1 MTARVPGGA
10 APLAASLA
18 AMLAACNSQHPPF
31 PNAPPDAPVDALVL
45 PITPD
50 AAPGAVTVTVTERG
64 APVPG
69 LAVYFQAA
77 DSSLVLAAATDAA
90 GTASTVLAAGGY
102 VTVIETPDPGTGA
115 TRLATFAQAQPG
127 DALHIDLEPTGPV
140 DAATVSITVPVPAA
154 MDAASFE
161 IDTSCGRLDAGATG
175 AASGALVGCGGTVD
189 LIAFARDSSGSVIGS
204 LYAPDVAVAG
214 QPVALTGDYTALV
227 PTAFG
232 YTGVPATSGT
242 VTTLQTLA
250 TARGSLFGDNTSAVV
265 DAGKAA
271 ATLAMPATSTLAMP
285 RPAATAITVSE
296 ALPTDADPSEQVI
309 FDWAPWTASYAL
321 DVAGAML
328 PPLAGRP
335 AYDIGTRTASWVEGT
350 GGTAPDLVRAQV
362 RAFRDA
368 IPEGRAWTWT
378 IVAPRGGTSVA
389 FPRFPGTGFDYT
401 PAAGDGPSVNDL
413 TIASVPGGYDAVRA
427 HGFDRVQRYVTGP
440 TGRMVVQTL
449 HPPTM

>member
-1 MTARVPGGA
+1 MTARVRGGA

-18 AMLAACNSQHPPF
+18 AMLAACNNQHPPF
-31 PNAPPDAPVDALVL
+31 PNAPPDAPVDALAL

-50 AAPGAVTVTVTERG
+50 AAPGAVVVTVTERG
-64 APVPG
+64 SPVPG

-90 GTASTVLAAGGY
+90 GTASTVLVAGGY
-102 VTVIETPDPGTGA
+102 VTVIETPEPVTGA

-127 DALHIDLEPTGPV
+127 DALHIDLAPTGPV
-140 DAATVSITVPVPAA
+140 DAATVAITVPVA

-161 IDTSCGRLDAGATG
+161 IDTSCGRLDADATG
-175 AASGALVGCGGTVD
+175 AASAALVGCGGAVD
-189 LIAFARDSSGSVIGS
+189 LIAFARDSGGSVIGS
-204 LYAPDVAVAG
+204 LYAPDVAVAV
-214 QPVALTGDYTALV
+214 QPVALDGSYTALV
-227 PTAFG
+227 PTSFG

-250 TARGSLFGDNTSAVV
+250 TARGSMFGDNTSAVV

-271 ATLAMPATSTLAMP
+271 ATLAMPSTTTLAMP
-285 RPAATAITVSE
+285 TTGATAITVSE
-296 ALPTDADPSEQVI
+296 ALPTDADTTEQVI

-321 DVAGAML
+321 DIATAML

-335 AYDIGTRTASWVEGT
+335 AYDIGTRTVSWVEGT
-350 GGTAPDLVRAQV
+350 GGTAPNLVRAQV
-362 RAFRDA
+362 RAFRDG
-368 IPEGRAWTWT
+368 IPQGAAWTWT
-378 IVAPRGGTSVA
+378 IVAPHGGTSVA
-389 FPRFPGTGFDYT
+389 FPRFPGGGFDYT
-401 PAAGDGPSVNDL
+401 PTAGDIPSVNDL

-427 HGFDRVQRYVTGP
+427 HGFDQVPRYVTGP

-449 HPPTM
+449 HSPSL